1 MIFTITALLLFNVLN
16 SQAQQILDKIDRA
29 AGKVDKAGK
38 TAERTKNTG
47 DKLLSLFGKKK
58 EEKVAKENNTN
69 INIQGITLK
78 TLNDINQ
85 KLAGSKTVIGT
96 KIKFNSASSAIAVQ
110 HVGSTEELLILL
122 QKIVP
127 DVFSEKNIESL
138 EEGKLTLKIK

>member
-29 AGKVDKAGK
+29 GK
-38 TAERTKNTG
+38 TAERTKDVG

-58 EEKVAKENNTN
+58 EEKTAKENTTA
-69 INIQGITLK
+69 ITIQGITLK
-78 TLNDINQ
+78 ALNDINQ
-85 KLAGSKTVIGT
+85 KLAGNKAVTST
-96 KIKFNSASSAIAVQ
+96 KIKFNSASSSIAVE
-110 HVGSTEELLILL
+110 HIGSTEELLVLL
-122 QKIVP
+122 QKTVP